1 MKKIILVI
9 SIFVAIIITAIITY
23 NATTMIVIS
32 NLEIDYTSDN
42 KNIAVTYDGETEI
55 YEIPLQ
61 S

>member
-32 NLEIDYTSDN
+32 NLEVDYTN
-42 KNIAVTYDGETEI
+42 NNENISITYDEETEI
-55 YEIPLQ
+55 YNIPFQ
-61 S
+61 N

>member
-32 NLEIDYTSDN
+32 NLEVDYTN
-42 KNIAVTYDGETEI
+42 NNENISITYDGETEI
-55 YEIPLQ
+55 YNIPLQ
-61 S
+61 N

>member
-55 YEIPLQ
+55 YEIPFQ

>member
-9 SIFVAIIITAIITY
+9 SIFVAIIVTAIITY

-32 NLEIDYTSDN
+32 NLEVDYTN
-42 KNIAVTYDGETEI
+42 NNENISITYDGETEI
-55 YEIPLQ
+55 YEIPFQ

>member
-32 NLEIDYTSDN
+32 NLEIDYTN
-42 KNIAVTYDGETEI
+42 NENISITYDGETEI
-55 YEIPLQ
+55 YNIPFQ
-61 S
+61 N

>member
-32 NLEIDYTSDN
+32 NLEIDYTN
-42 KNIAVTYDGETEI
+42 NNENISITYDGETEI
-55 YEIPLQ
+55 YNIPFQ
-61 S
+61 N

>member
-55 YEIPLQ
+55 YEIPFQ
-61 S
+61 N

>member
-32 NLEIDYTSDN
+32 NLEVDYTN
-42 KNIAVTYDGETEI
+42 NNENISITYDGETEI
-55 YEIPLQ
+55 YNIPFQ
-61 S
+61 N

>member
-32 NLEIDYTSDN
+32 NLEVDYTN
-42 KNIAVTYDGETEI
+42 NNENISITYDGETEI
-55 YEIPLQ
+55 YNIPFQ

>member
-32 NLEIDYTSDN
+32 NLEVDYTNNN
-42 KNIAVTYDGETEI
+42 KNISITYDRETEI
-55 YEIPLQ
+55 YNIPFQ
-61 S
+61 N

>member
-32 NLEIDYTSDN
+32 NLEVDYTNNN
-42 KNIAVTYDGETEI
+42 KNISITYDGETEI
-55 YEIPLQ
+55 YNIPFQ
-61 S
+61 N